1 MLPLR
6 SKSLRLG
13 TALLALTAG
22 TALSDD
28 AVQALVGEW
37 DLKNTDTTLIIRK
50 DNSVFHSRLGVGDI
64 RHENVHFF
72 TVEYRHT
79 HLECHYQ
86 IKKYQEDELSIV
98 VSRQTDHQDC
108 QLGEM
113 RRSPNQEKGAPPEAL
128 EPKKSSEVEPD
139 KSGAGS
145 LQPSNHQP
153 GSTFKDC
160 DSCPKMVVVGAGK
173 FVMGSP
179 DDEPGRRVSEGPAH
193 EVALHAPFAVGQF
206 GITRDEFNAFVVEA
220 NYAPSKG
227 CFAESDGKWEL
238 SKDATYAAP
247 PVFSQGAT
255 HPVVCVSWNDA
266 QAYVA
271 WLSKKTNSEY
281 RLLSEAE
288 REYVARAATSTP
300 YWWGRAIEPQQ
311 ANYDTRPRQPKV
323 AGDAQK
329 SRTKKRGIT
338 ISTES
343 LGSAPDAPEPPSSPN
358 WGTKE
363 VNSYTANPWGLFNV
377 HGNAAEWA
385 QDCWNPT
392 YVGVPLDGSPASSG
406 DCSKRVIRGGGWSY
420 WPEDVRAAYRE
431 ATAADQRYFHVGF
444 RVAKSLA
451 AK

>member
-1 MLPLR
+1 MLPLG

-13 TALLALTAG
+13 TALLALSAS
-22 TALSDD
+22 AAQSDD

-37 DLKNTDTTLIIRK
+37 DLKNTDTTLIIRS
-50 DNSVFHSRLGVGDI
+50 DNSVFHSKLGVGDI

-98 VSRQTDHQDC
+98 ISRQTDHQDC

-113 RRSPNQEKGAPPEAL
+113 RRSPGQEKATPPEAP
-128 EPKKSSEVEPD
+128 EPRKEQKKSSEVEPE
-139 KSGAGS
+139 KSRSGS
-145 LQPSNHQP
+145 PPPHNQQP

-179 DDEPGRRVSEGPAH
+179 ADEPGRRVSEGPAH
-193 EVALHAPFAVGQF
+193 EVALDAPFAVGQF
-206 GITRDEFNAFVVEA
+206 AVTRDEFNAFVVDA

-227 CFAESDGKWEL
+227 CFAENDGKWEL

-271 WLSKKTNSEY
+271 WLSKKANGEY

-288 REYVARAATSTP
+288 REYVTRAATSTP

-311 ANYDTRPRQPKV
+311 ANYDTRQRKAKV
-323 AGDAQK
+323 VAEPQK
-329 SRTKKRGIT
+329 SRNKKRGIT
-338 ISTES
+338 ISTERS
-343 LGSAPDAPEPPSSPN
+343 GSARLGQSRQARQT
-358 WGTKE
+358 GARK
-363 VNSYTANPWGLFNV
+363 
-377 HGNAAEWA
+377 
-385 QDCWNPT
+385 
-392 YVGVPLDGSPASSG
+392 
-406 DCSKRVIRGGGWSY
+406 K
-420 WPEDVRAAYRE
+420 
-431 ATAADQRYFHVGF
+431 
-444 RVAKSLA
+444 
-451 AK
+451 